1 MLSLSLIARYFQG
14 KLPSSAIDAAVGTM
28 PVAQLG
34 GSSPVYLNENQRLVV
49 TAADVR
55 TLLRAYLAG
64 ELSVAVVGYI
74 ADALG
79 MSEYV
84 EFAPVEVQDVL
95 ECTTDPAVNGP
106 LDEAMARALLEQLA
120 GLPPPLEEYLLT
132 V

>member
-1 MLSLSLIARYFQG
+1 MVRLPMLSLSLIARYFQG
-14 KLPSSAIDAAVGTM
+14 ELPASAIDASVGTV

-34 GSSPVYLNENQRLVV
+34 GSIPICLIEDQPLVV
-49 TAADVR
+49 TAANVR

-64 ELSVAVVGYI
+64 ELSVPVVGYV

-79 MSEYV
+79 LSECV
-84 EFAPVEVQDVL
+84 EYAPVEVQDVL

-120 GLPPPLEEYLLT
+120 GLPPHA
-132 V
+132 